1 MVFWCTL
8 SFCHISD
15 KFDINVMKN
24 LFWLRFWCGYP
35 AIMIKGLSISTVCKG
50 YYFMICD

>member
-24 LFWLRFWCGYP
+24 L
-35 AIMIKGLSISTVCKG
+35 SD
-50 YYFMICD
+50 CDFGAVTLLL